1 MARSS
6 VDHVQQESARR
17 VGKPKFAQPVQ
28 GKLADFISVLW
39 RCLPDRAFGARSG
52 PRIAQRSKVG
62 SAFIN
67 EYEGAGSDSD
77 ESVRSPLPEVTPR
90 EVPLHIAALEEA
102 DEGVPPENGVFGRSS
117 QGTVAMRDYSY
128 TSGYNGISVDT
139 SFGAGTVGGIPPLA
153 APQKPGEAGDTL

>member
-1 MARSS
+1 MAEAEVRAAGA
-6 VDHVQQESARR
+6 ET
-17 VGKPKFAQPVQ
+17 
-28 GKLADFISVLW
+28 KLVEFISKSAALLKGQGALSTIEDTRDRRKQEQGGLW
-39 RCLPDRAFGARSG
+39 
-52 PRIAQRSKVG
+52 V
-62 SAFIN
+62 FIN
-67 EYEGAGSDSD
+67 EDQADSDSD